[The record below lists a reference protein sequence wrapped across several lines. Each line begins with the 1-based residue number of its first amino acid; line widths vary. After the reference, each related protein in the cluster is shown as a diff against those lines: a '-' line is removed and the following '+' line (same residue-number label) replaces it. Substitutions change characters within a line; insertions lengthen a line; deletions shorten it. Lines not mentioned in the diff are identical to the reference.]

1 MSEELDAVLFA
12 AACGAGAMLLR
23 NVFGRGVRRNSDTKR
38 EDQERLSKA
47 HVISERELVR
57 LADSP
62 YASVRLN
69 VVRHPRS
76 SVDIVSYLARDKD
89 QQVRAAV
96 AASGRASVEAQQA
109 LAADPNTA
117 VLLSLA
123 RGRHTDE
130 GVLRALSSYSDRYV
144 RLAVAQNMNSTND
157 VLRKLQGDR
166 DGEVRS
172 EAKSTMSRKIRSER

>member
-12 AACGAGAMLLR
+12 AACGAGAMILKS
-23 NVFGRGVRRNSDTKR
+23 VFGRGVRRNSDPKR
-38 EDQERLSKA
+38 DAQERLSKA
-47 HVISERELVR
+47 HIVSERDLAR

-76 SVDIVSYLARDKD
+76 STDIVSYMARDSD

-96 AASGRASVEAQQA
+96 AASGKASFEAQQE
-109 LAADPNTA
+109 LAKDGATA
-117 VLLSLA
+117 VRMALA
-123 RGRHTDE
+123 RGRRTDE
-130 GVLRALSSYSDRYV
+130 GVLRTLSLDSDRYV
-144 RLAVAQNMNSTND
+144 RLAVAQNMSSTND

-166 DGEVRS
+166 DSEIRS
-172 EAKSTMSRKIRSER
+172 EAKSTLSRKICSER